1 MDDFKFEMIEN
12 EKEAYA
18 QADLIKEQ
26 NRKMMEIDEKLHD
39 IDQDVNKGKEYERGL
54 SRGFFGFIPDFF
66 TSIFRRKKKK
76 YKNDKIIDPLDEKIR
91 KEKKE
96 KKKTESNDKGVQ
108 KVENDKDFQD
118 LMDEINQMN
127 KGAKVLKNEA
137 IKSKQIADDLEKH
150 MNYTNK
156 GVEEITTKARKILNK

>member
-1 MDDFKFEMIEN
+1 MENFKSEMIEN

-26 NRKMMEIDEKLHD
+26 NKKMMEIDEKLHD
-39 IDQDVNKGKEYERGL
+39 IDQDINKAKDYERGL
-54 SRGFFGFIPDFF
+54 NRGFWGFIPDFF

-91 KEKKE
+91 KEKK
-96 KKKTESNDKGVQ
+96 KTDSNDKGVQ

-118 LMDEINQMN
+118 LMDEINEMN

-137 IKSKQIADDLEKH
+137 IKSKQIAEDLEKH
-150 MNYTNK
+150 MNYTDK
-156 GVEEITTKARKILNK
+156 GVEEITIKARKIINK

>member
-1 MDDFKFEMIEN
+1 MENFKSDMIEN
-12 EKEAYA
+12 EKEVYA

-26 NRKMMEIDEKLHD
+26 NKKMMEIDEKLHD
-39 IDQDVNKGKEYERGL
+39 IDQDINKAKDYERGL
-54 SRGFFGFIPDFF
+54 NRGFFGFIPDFF

-118 LMDEINQMN
+118 LMNEINEMN
-127 KGAKVLKNEA
+127 KGAKVLRNEA
-137 IKSKQIADDLEKH
+137 IKSKQIAEDLEKH
-150 MNYTNK
+150 MNYTDK
-156 GVEEITTKARKILNK
+156 GVEEITIRAKKILKK